1 MADST
6 PLLVALTPEARE
18 AMRGEQVKI
27 THFPFRVGRES
38 RLSLVGGAL
47 RVMERRK
54 LDAPPNNDLY
64 LVDNGKPLNVSRE
77 HFQIEQS
84 ADGGYELVDRG
95 SACGTMVGNEVLGG
109 HDAGGRCTLENGNV
123 IVVGTSRSPYA
134 LKFVIPGGDA

>member
-1 MADST
+1 MADFT
-6 PLLVALTPEARE
+6 PMLVALTPEARE
-18 AMRGEQVKI
+18 AMRTDQVKI

-38 RLSLVGGAL
+38 RLGLVGGAL

-64 LVDNGKPLNVSRE
+64 LVDNGNPLNVSRE
-77 HFQIEQS
+77 HFQIERT

-109 HDAGGRCTLENGNV
+109 HDKGGRCALHHGNV
-123 IVVGTSRSPYA
+123 IVVGTTRSPYA
-134 LKFVIPGGDA
+134 FKFITPDGDT